1 MRRKI
6 MDNNTTYEQEIDL
19 KDLMFAI
26 LYKWRPIIIIAI
38 IFGILLGGYKITGS
52 MAQQRD
58 AEYLKKAQKQYQQD
72 FEEYEVLKASY
83 EREIKNIKRN
93 IESQTEYL
101 ENSILMNISPYDKYT
116 SSADIVIKSDDIALV
131 NGLNSYAAIY
141 NNGLVRTYASYIN
154 QGFDLSKLASQMGTE
169 AEYLKELITVRVDEW
184 GQMLSI
190 SVCYT
195 DEAGAERIL
204 NAILDDVKE
213 QYNDYSSKFG
223 AHELYIMNQVSG
235 TTTDLELDNKQKQV
249 NDNITTLQ
257 VTLKEKEKALEDI
270 QQPVQA
276 ALSTS
281 STMKSG
287 IKYAV
292 LGGVLGAFITIFCI
306 CVAFLMTNKVVSA
319 KDLKQR
325 YGVKILASFPSPE
338 KKRLFSGIDRWLEK
352 LEGKK
357 DYLTEEARYELMAA
371 NLKNYAGEAKNV
383 LIVGTVSAEILKTV
397 ADKLSKLCSDMTLT
411 IGDNL
416 NENAETVSKL
426 PDCETVIL
434 VEQCGVSRLG
444 EIEKEIEAVR
454 NVRKEIAGVV
464 VF

>member
-1 MRRKI
+1 

-19 KDLMFAI
+19 KDLMFAV

-38 IFGILLGGYKITGS
+38 IFGILLGGYKLTGS

-58 AEYLKKAQKQYQQD
+58 AEYVKKAQKQYQQD
-72 FEEYEVLKASY
+72 FEEYEVLKASC
-83 EREIKNIKRN
+83 EREIKNIERN

-101 ENSILMNISPYDKYT
+101 EKSILMKISPFDKYI
-116 SSADIVIKSDDIALV
+116 SSADIFIKSDDVTLV
-131 NGLNSYAAIY
+131 NGLNSYTAIY

-154 QGFDLSKLASQMGTE
+154 QGFDLSKLAAKMGTE
-169 AEYLKELITVRVDEW
+169 EEYLKELITVKVDEW
-184 GQMLSI
+184 GQMLSV

-204 NAILDDVKE
+204 NAILDDMKA
-213 QYNDYSSKFG
+213 QYDDYSNKFG
-223 AHELYIMNQVSG
+223 AHELYIMNQVSS
-235 TTTDLELDNKQKQV
+235 TTTDLELDNKQKMV
-249 NDNITTLQ
+249 NDSITTLQ
-257 VTLKEKEKALEDI
+257 TTLKEKEKALEDM
-270 QQPVQA
+270 QEPVESA

-281 STMKSG
+281 AAIKSG

-306 CVAFLMTNKVVSA
+306 CVAFLMTNKVISA

-325 YGVKILASFPSPE
+325 YGVKILAVFPGPE
-338 KKRLFSGIDRWLEK
+338 KKRLFSSIDRWLEK
-352 LEGKK
+352 LEGKR
-357 DYLTEEARYELMAA
+357 DHLTEEARYELMAA
-371 NLKNYAGEAKNV
+371 NLKNYAGEAKNILV
-383 LIVGTVSAEILKTV
+383 VGTVSTEILKNV
-397 ADKLSKLCSDMTLT
+397 VDKLGKLCSEMTLT
-411 IGDNL
+411 IGNNL

-426 PDCETVIL
+426 PDCEAVIL
-434 VEQCGVSRLG
+434 VEQSGVSRLG

-454 NVRKEIAGVV
+454 NVKKEIAGVV

>member
-1 MRRKI
+1 